1 MSNPAVSPLTI
12 QLFGP
17 MDVQCHGAPLPR
29 LRSRNGL
36 WLLALLAL
44 RHGREVERAWLAGTL
59 WPDTPTSQGLAL
71 LRRELTDLRRPL
83 DIVMYAICSIGRRA
97 DKRSRAFPEWAIASE
112 EGSCGL

>member
-1 MSNPAVSPLTI
+1 MLFVLHSRSEPHTHADSAPKDMPNPATSPLTI

-36 WLLALLAL
+36 WLLALLTL

-59 WPDTPTSQGLAL
+59 WPDSEESLAL
-71 LRRELTDLRRPL
+71 YNLRRELTHLRRAL
-83 DIVMYAICSIGRRA
+83 
-97 DKRSRAFPEWAIASE
+97 
-112 EGSCGL
+112 GS